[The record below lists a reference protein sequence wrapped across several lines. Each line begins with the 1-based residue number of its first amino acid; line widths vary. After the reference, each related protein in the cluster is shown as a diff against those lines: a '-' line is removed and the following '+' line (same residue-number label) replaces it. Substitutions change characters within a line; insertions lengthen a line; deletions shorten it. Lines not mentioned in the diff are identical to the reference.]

1 MYSTPEPSVPLGI
14 AWAPYQWRVDA
25 DIPNIE
31 RAGQLCRLVGY
42 RKESTASAVW
52 FEVEFAD
59 GYRSEYFAGDL
70 VAEPVWRSSERVR

>member
-31 RAGQLCRLVGY
+31 RPGQLCRLIGHCHDFVDQL
-42 RKESTASAVW
+42 W
-52 FEVEFAD
+52 FIVQFPD
-59 GYRSEYFAGDL
+59 GHHSQYLPGDL
-70 VAEPVWRSSERVR
+70 VAEPVWGAR